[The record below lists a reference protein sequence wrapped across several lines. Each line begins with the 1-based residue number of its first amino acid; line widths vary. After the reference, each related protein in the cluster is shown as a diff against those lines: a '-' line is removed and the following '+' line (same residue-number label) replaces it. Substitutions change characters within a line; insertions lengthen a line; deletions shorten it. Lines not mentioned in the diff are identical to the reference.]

1 MAPGRLRLHE
11 RLDFDVAAGRIQD
24 GPRRYLM
31 MRTDVLM
38 GAFDGL
44 PPRAR
49 AEALAA
55 LGEAVFAIGGDSARA
70 YLAEVGADA
79 FLAAMTDGAAALGW
93 GRWHFE
99 QAPAALRLVVHDS
112 PFAAGTSQRSGTA
125 CHAITGM
132 LRAVASALWSRP
144 VAAHESRCACDDPAR
159 GGPCRF
165 VATPLAAP
173 LAPAATDAAP

>member
-1 MAPGRLRLHE
+1 MAPGKLRLHE
-11 RLDFDVAAGRIQD
+11 RIEFDVAAGRIQD

-38 GAFDGL
+38 GTFDGL
-44 PPRAR
+44 PPAAR
-49 AEALAA
+49 AQALAA
-55 LGEAVFAIGGDSARA
+55 LGQAVFAIGGDSARA

-79 FLAAMTDGAAALGW
+79 FLAAMTDGAASLGW

-99 QAPAALRLVVHDS
+99 QAPASLRLVVHDS
-112 PFAAGTSQRSGTA
+112 PFAAGTRERTGTA

-144 VAAHESRCACDDPAR
+144 VDARESRCACDHPAR
-159 GGPCRF
+159 DVPCLF
-165 VATPLAAP
+165 VATPLAVP
-173 LAPAATDAAP
+173 LPTAATDALP